1 MEITNYYLYILLN
14 TFVYFIFVTSY
25 CPFMMTTVQRVI
37 LSVILFISLVI
48 TSLTENV
55 GVILLLLSIGLYLY
69 KISKDIP
76 KKAVCFFLTSY
87 LITVL
92 TDSVLSMI
100 ANALVGNIFDPD
112 HLFAVFVYSSAV
124 STVLLF
130 IRYML
135 SRLGIWQKLCD
146 IPEETFGFI
155 LINLIV
161 CTTLFVVNIAMGAY
175 IGYSTAVLIFN
186 GIMFWGYFTITTV
199 TAVRHVQEM
208 TRKAEA
214 ENARRELAA
223 MQEYTRQ
230 IENMY
235 SSVRAFRHDYTNLLL
250 SLNGY
255 LENDDI
261 TGLKDYYHQEVLPQ
275 SREITDEP
283 LKLNQLM
290 NITIQPVKAL
300 ISSKLIYAHVQGI
313 RVELEVHDKIDQL
326 RMGYADLVRVLG
338 VFLDNAAE
346 AALETADPWIGM
358 AIFQKEDTVCILI
371 SNTCV
376 NHGIALSDLG
386 QKGVSSKGEGRGLGL
401 WNASVILKKYPDII
415 WEKNLQ
421 DDKFTQRLTLPAG

>member
-1 MEITNYYLYILLN
+1 MEVLNFILYILLN
-14 TFVYFIFVTSY
+14 TCVYFVFITSF
-25 CPFMMTTVQRVI
+25 CPFVMTAVQRAI
-37 LSVILFISLVI
+37 LSVILYIMIVI
-48 TSLTENV
+48 TYLTGNV
-55 GVILLLLSIGLYLY
+55 GVVLLLLSVGLYLY
-69 KISKDIP
+69 IISRNGK
-76 KKAVCFFLTSY
+76 KKAVCFFLASY

-92 TDSVLSMI
+92 TDSVCGFVV
-100 ANALVGNIFDPD
+100 NALVGYIFDPD
-112 HLFAVFVYSSAV
+112 HLCAVFVYSSAV
-124 STVLLF
+124 SAVLIF

-161 CTTLFVVNIAMGAY
+161 CTALFVVNIAMGAY
-175 IGYSTAVLIFN
+175 VGYSMAVLIFN
-186 GIMFWGYFTITTV
+186 DIMFWGYFTITTV

-208 TRKAEA
+208 TRMAEA

-376 NHGIALSDLG
+376 DHGIALSALG